1 MIQFGYMPD
10 THGGPY
16 DQPEPT
22 PERSAD
28 FAAQLLDEAAQA
40 ERYGFDAVFVP
51 ERHARTECMFP
62 SPLPLMAAIA
72 ARTTRVKIG
81 TDIMMPPLYNPVDL
95 AQSTA
100 LIDVLSRGRLILGVG
115 VGYHPRYFAH
125 FGVPIRQREGRFEET
140 LEVLQKAWT
149 MVGPFA
155 HHGKYFNFD
164 AIHVTPKPFQRPRPP
179 IWIGAFGP
187 KSIAR
192 AGRLADGWTMAPFL
206 DSTEAIKTNVAIY
219 REAAAKAGKKPYISL
234 FRDGWLAN
242 SRDEAEQT
250 FGKLWLEEWKF
261 YTKWGMLEEGGDPSS
276 ASYFS
281 MDKLRNYGYPIMG
294 NAADW
299 LEALDRWDRIVGG
312 LDSFV
317 LRVRVPMGPSKEKV
331 MECIQRLGEEVLP
344 QFRKRQALTES

>member
-28 FAAQLLDEAAQA
+28 FAAQLLDEAVQA
-40 ERYGFDAVFVP
+40 ERFGFDAVFVP

-81 TDIMMPPLYNPVDL
+81 TDIMMPPLYNPVHL
-95 AQSTA
+95 AQSAA

-125 FGVPIRQREGRFEET
+125 FGVPIKQREGRFEET

-149 MVGPFA
+149 TVGPFA

-179 IWIGAFGP
+179 VWIGAFGP

-219 REAAAKAGKKPYISL
+219 RQAAAKAGKKPYISL

-242 SRDEAEQT
+242 SREEAEQT

-261 YTKWGMLEEGGDPSS
+261 YTKWGMLEEGGDPTSE
-276 ASYFS
+276 SYFS

-299 LEALDRWDRIVGG
+299 LEALDRWDRLVGG

-344 QFRKRQALTES
+344 QFRKR

>member
-72 ARTTRVKIG
+72 ARTNRVKIG
-81 TDIMMPPLYNPVDL
+81 TDIMMPPLYNPVHL

-115 VGYHPRYFAH
+115 VGYHPGYFAH
-125 FGVPIRQREGRFEET
+125 MGVPFKQREGRFEET
-140 LEVLQKAWT
+140 LEILEKAWT
-149 MVGPFA
+149 TVGPFA

-179 IWIGAFGP
+179 IWIGAFAP

-192 AGRLADGWTMAPFL
+192 AGRMADGWSMAPFL
-206 DSTEAIKTNVAIY
+206 DSTETIKANVEIY

-234 FRDGWLAN
+234 FRDGWVAN
-242 SRDEAEQT
+242 SREEAERT

-261 YTKWGMLEEGGDPSS
+261 YTKWGMLSESADLSS
-276 ASYFS
+276 DEVAFA
-281 MDKLRNYGYPIMG
+281 KLKSYGYPIMG

-299 LEALDRWDRIVGG
+299 LEALDRWDRLVGG

-317 LRVRVPMGPSKEKV
+317 LRVRVPMGPSKDKV

-344 QFRKRQALTES
+344 KFRRR